1 MLWLRASLIKTVY
14 SGGWEGQAHFKMSF
28 PSGGAIEVGQHIFK
42 LATNG
47 LYSRKC
53 SF

>member
-1 MLWLRASLIKTVY
+1 MLTTLL

-28 PSGGAIEVGQHIFK
+28 PSGGAIELGQHLFK

-47 LYSRKC
+47 LYATFLNYC
-53 SF
+53 IVV